1 MYTALSGV
9 WGTKPKAMLA
19 FSDCFIS
26 IIASET
32 DEASVIIFWIHL
44 VSLAYLAY
52 KTWS

>member
-9 WGTKPKAMLA
+9 WGTKPKAVLA

-32 DEASVIIFWIHL
+32 DEASQLLFSGFI
-44 VSLAYLAY
+44 
-52 KTWS
+52 